1 MVPGAHPFGEWFERE
16 RNILK
21 GRYVSIA
28 LTNKKNSKAQKC
40 LMPKALYAR
49 VF

>member
-21 GRYVSIA
+21 GRYVFIIFA
-28 LTNKKNSKAQKC
+28 NKYIQEKRNAP
-40 LMPKALYAR
+40 PKALIAR